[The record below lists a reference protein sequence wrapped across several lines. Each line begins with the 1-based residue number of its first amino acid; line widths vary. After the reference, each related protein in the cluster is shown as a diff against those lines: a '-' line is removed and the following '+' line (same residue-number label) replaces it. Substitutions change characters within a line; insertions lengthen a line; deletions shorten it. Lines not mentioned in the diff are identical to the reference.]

1 MMAVM
6 AMLSPRELPDRPR
19 LRVSA
24 TVLGAPDPRALAGF
38 YERLLGW
45 TRVADEPE
53 WVMLKPPSGGSG
65 LSFQY
70 EAHYLAPVWPAE
82 PGRPQMTSHL
92 DIAADDLDAAVRWA
106 LDQGATLAGHQPQ
119 EEVRVLLDPAGHP
132 FCLFPA
138 PPA

>member
-6 AMLSPRELPDRPR
+6 TTPSPPERPDRPP

-24 TVLGAPDPRALAGF
+24 TVLGAPDARALAAF

-45 TRVADEPE
+45 SRVADEPE

-65 LSFQY
+65 LSFQN
-70 EAHYLAPVWPAE
+70 EAHYVAPVWPAE

-106 LDQGATLAGHQPQ
+106 LDVGATLADYQPQ
-119 EEVRVLLDPAGHP
+119 DEVRVLLDPAGHP

-138 PPA
+138 PPR